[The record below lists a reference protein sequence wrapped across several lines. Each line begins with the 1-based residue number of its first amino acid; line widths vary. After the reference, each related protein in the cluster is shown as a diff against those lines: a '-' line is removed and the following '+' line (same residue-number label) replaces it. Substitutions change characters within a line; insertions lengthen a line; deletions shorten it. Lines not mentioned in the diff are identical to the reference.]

1 MVKRIAISTLVFL
14 SCLAAVHAGQTKKI
28 VIGDFEAFQSGTL
41 LGTAVDS
48 RGRLFIGPRI
58 QRLDGPDQEY
68 YLAVATALNGDIL
81 LGTGHGARVFRMPAG
96 GGKAEQIFQSEHLD
110 VYGLVAVGNEIYV
123 GTSPNGSIY
132 RLTGKAEAE
141 KLFTPRER
149 FIWAMTADSRG
160 QVYCAVGNHGAV
172 YRIAGK
178 EEPVKLFDADDTH
191 ITSLYAARDGNVY
204 AGSAERG
211 LLFQISDRKV
221 RVMFDSPFEEVR
233 GICEDTSGNI
243 YFAATRNARP
253 KTATAAADAESPNQA
268 RTQAEKNDHP
278 EEKSA
283 LYRLGGNGDVE
294 KIWESRDETIYDL
307 CYHDKGSVLYLGT
320 GDTGRMYRVS
330 LDGDYALVMEAPAA
344 QLYAVTSNKNGLLAI
359 TNNTAGIWR
368 IEDATAGK
376 GEYLSQVFDLG
387 VPSRFGR
394 LYWRMENEEGGGVAA
409 VFARMGNSRV
419 PDNTWTAWTPP
430 FSDPG
435 SASLDAGVYRNIQ
448 FKVSLNSAN
457 LARSPRFSSLT
468 AYYLQNNLKPRIRKL
483 NISKAKKKDNK
494 PEDKKNEVLP
504 GYLLAGWQA
513 DDPNGDKLQAT
524 LELRRAGASEWI
536 PLQEHITETEFRID
550 PRMISDGDYQLRI
563 TVDDALVNPG
573 HTALS
578 AVHVSEMFV
587 IDSTAPVLESAQVA
601 NGVLV
606 MRVKDDTSP
615 VAEVSYSVDG
625 KLWLPLAPEDGLND
639 SLTESYRFPLSRVR
653 GKRLLYIRFR
663 DEAGN
668 FKIHQQSI

>member
-1 MVKRIAISTLVFL
+1 MAKRIAISVLVSL
-14 SCLAAVHAGQTKKI
+14 LCLASVHAGQTKKI
-28 VIGDFEAFQSGTL
+28 VIGDFDAFQAGTL
-41 LGTAVDS
+41 VGTAVDS

-68 YLAVATALNGDIL
+68 YLAVATAMNGDIL

-110 VYGLVAVGNEIYV
+110 VYGLVAVGNDIYV
-123 GTSPNGSIY
+123 GTSPNGSVY
-132 RLTGKAEAE
+132 RLKGKGEAE

-178 EEPVKLFDADDTH
+178 DEPVKLFDADDTH
-191 ITSLYAARDGNVY
+191 ITSLYAAKDGDVY

-211 LLFQISDRKV
+211 LLFRISGRKV

-243 YFAATRNARP
+243 YFAATRLARP
-253 KTATAAADAESPNQA
+253 KIANAAADGETPDPAAAKAKSNNP
-268 RTQAEKNDHP
+268 P

-283 LYRLGGNGDVE
+283 LYRLNRNGDVE
-294 KIWESRDETIYDL
+294 KIWESNNESIYDL
-307 CYHDKGSVLYLGT
+307 CYHEKGSVLYLGT

-330 LDGDYALVMEAPAA
+330 PDGDYALVMEAPAA
-344 QLYAVTSNKNGLLAI
+344 QLYAVTANKNGLLAI

-376 GEYLSQVFDLG
+376 GEYLSQVFDLA

-394 LYWRMENEEGGGVAA
+394 IYWRMENDERGGVAA
-409 VFARMGNSRV
+409 VFARMGNSRI
-419 PDNTWTAWTPP
+419 PDNTWTDWTPP
-430 FSDPG
+430 FSDPDN
-435 SASLDAGVYRNIQ
+435 ARLDASGYRNIQ
-448 FKVSLNSAN
+448 FKISLNSAN
-457 LARSPRFSSLT
+457 LARSPRLSSLT
-468 AYYLQNNLKPRIRKL
+468 AYYLQNNLKPRIREL
-483 NISKAKKKDNK
+483 TITRAKKDAKNEK
-494 PEDKKNEVLP
+494 DKKADVIP
-504 GYLLAGWQA
+504 GHLLVRWKA
-513 DDPNGDKLQAT
+513 DDPNGDKLKAT
-524 LELRRAGASEWI
+524 LELRRAGGSEWI
-536 PLQEHITETEFRID
+536 PLQEHVTETEFRID
-550 PRMISDGDYQLRI
+550 PRMISDGDYQLRLR
-563 TVDDALVNPG
+563 VDDGLSNPVD
-573 HTALS
+573 TALS
-578 AVHVSEMFV
+578 ATHVSEMFA
-587 IDSTAPVLESAQVA
+587 IDSTAPVLESVKVES
-601 NGVLV
+601 GVLV

-615 VAEVSYSVDG
+615 VAEVAYSVDG
-625 KLWLPLAPEDGLND
+625 KLWFPLAPEDGLND
-639 SLTESYRFPLSRVR
+639 SLTESYRFPLSGVR

-668 FKIHQQSI
+668 FKIHQQNI